1 RQGPRPPR
9 RPQPHFHRTL
19 QHARVSPHFA
29 TAPVSPHFG
38 TTAGFTALWN
48 TARRRETRWPFTARL
63 ASRQVSPLF
72 LPLPRLGAP
81 ARPSPSLD
89 GATRDDGGPCA
100 DRRKQEISDVGQVSR
115 APSAR
120 QEVRWNP
127 ALLQSA

>member
-1 RQGPRPPR
+1 PP
-9 RPQPHFHRTL
+9 PTAL
-19 QHARVSPHFA
+19 SPHFA
-29 TAPVSPHFG
+29 TRP
-38 TTAGFTALWN
+38 GFTALCN
-48 TARRRETRWPFTARL
+48 SPGFTALRNNRRFHRTLEHGPTARDPL
-63 ASRQVSPLF
+63 ALHRTPGVSLVSPLF

-120 QEVRWNP
+120 QEVR
-127 ALLQSA
+127 